1 VRPVRPAAP
10 TAARRWL
17 PSLRRPGDFF
27 RDPRRPD
34 RERRWRVRWPA
45 VIAVLVLLLGLAWA
59 LVWSPLVGVREVAV
73 AGVSGEDRERIIQIG
88 AVAKGL
94 PLVKVDTDRIA
105 DDVISLGT
113 VSRVDVERHWPA
125 TIVIRVKPRAAAF
138 AMGNAQGGVQV
149 VDAEGLPFW
158 MTDRPPPGVPLA
170 SLEDSEDPAQRV
182 AAATVVRALSAAQ
195 RARVRDLRVAAP
207 DRITVNIGDV
217 VVTWG
222 SAERSDVKAK
232 IVEVLARRQ
241 GVTTINVVVPESPVT
256 GGRAGSATKP

>member
-1 VRPVRPAAP
+1 
-10 TAARRWL
+10 
-17 PSLRRPGDFF
+17 
-27 RDPRRPD
+27 
-34 RERRWRVRWPA
+34 
-45 VIAVLVLLLGLAWA
+45 
-59 LVWSPLVGVREVAV
+59 
-73 AGVSGEDRERIIQIG
+73 
-88 AVAKGL
+88 
-94 PLVKVDTDRIA
+94 
-105 DDVISLGT
+105 
-113 VSRVDVERHWPA
+113 
-125 TIVIRVKPRAAAF
+125 
-138 AMGNAQGGVQV
+138 M
-149 VDAEGLPFW
+149 
-158 MTDRPPPGVPLA
+158 A